1 MAHQGL
7 PSTGSVLLEVL
18 RHWPRPTLFTNALP
32 HKVIFWESESELVQ
46 PAKKLVIRKISFL
59 CKTLIPFRVVQCQQ
73 CCRPW
78 SLLTG
83 VVGRRGGIFQMY
95 HDLIKEKLACQHGH
109 ACLLT
114 NIACFFLILESVA
127 MKQNWNCWEKL
138 PLNQRMLTPFQTNT
152 AFPFFYFHL
161 ARAVCESL
169 LFSGFLLQCSIIA
182 YYQYSHTFPLL
193 LDWRNH
199 FPYPLWSLRGN
210 AQGWVGGSF
219 GQRRLLGGVL
229 LGDNWICKV
238 PSNPNCAMNLCSHL
252 CLQLACSSF
261 HEW

>member
-127 MKQNWNCWEKL
+127 MKQN
-138 PLNQRMLTPFQTNT
+138 
-152 AFPFFYFHL
+152 
-161 ARAVCESL
+161 
-169 LFSGFLLQCSIIA
+169 
-182 YYQYSHTFPLL
+182 
-193 LDWRNH
+193 
-199 FPYPLWSLRGN
+199 
-210 AQGWVGGSF
+210 
-219 GQRRLLGGVL
+219 
-229 LGDNWICKV
+229 
-238 PSNPNCAMNLCSHL
+238 
-252 CLQLACSSF
+252 
-261 HEW
+261 